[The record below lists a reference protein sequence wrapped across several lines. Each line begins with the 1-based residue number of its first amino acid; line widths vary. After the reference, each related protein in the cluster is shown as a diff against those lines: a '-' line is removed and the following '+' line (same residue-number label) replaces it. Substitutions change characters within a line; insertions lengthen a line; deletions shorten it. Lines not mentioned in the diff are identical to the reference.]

1 MDTNLRQRFEFLNVC
16 YSHAQRNFEEGK
28 KVAEDVSMLG
38 KTRIIQEF
46 VPGKQ
51 VTIAHIIANP
61 KRDICERIGVDN
73 KGAVGIM
80 TITPGEGAII
90 AADAAS
96 KSASI
101 KIEFVDRFTGGLV
114 FSGEVSAVES
124 ALVGAMRALT
134 DMLGFVSSAITRS

>member
-1 MDTNLRQRFEFLNVC
+1 MAYDAGE
-16 YSHAQRNFEEGK
+16 
-28 KVAEDVSMLG
+28 

-61 KRDICERIGVDN
+61 NKDICERIGVDN

-80 TITPGEGAII
+80 TITPGEGSII

-96 KSASI
+96 KSANV

-114 FSGEVSAVES
+114 FSGEVASVES
-124 ALVGAMRALT
+124 ALVNAMYALSNV
-134 DMLGFVSSAITRS
+134 LGFASASITRS

>member
-1 MDTNLRQRFEFLNVC
+1 MAENVSAFE
-16 YSHAQRNFEEGK
+16 
-28 KVAEDVSMLG
+28 

-61 KRDICERIGVDN
+61 NRDICERIGVDN

-96 KSASI
+96 KSAGI

-124 ALVGAMRALT
+124 ALVGAMHALT
-134 DMLGFVSSAITRS
+134 GMLGFAASRITKS

>member
-1 MDTNLRQRFEFLNVC
+1 MAYQAD
-16 YSHAQRNFEEGK
+16 K
-28 KVAEDVSMLG
+28 KA
-38 KTRIIQEF
+38 RIIQEF

-61 KRDICERIGVDN
+61 NRDICERIGVDN

-80 TITPGEGAII
+80 TITPGEGSII

-96 KSASI
+96 KAANI

-114 FSGEVSAVES
+114 FSGEISAVES
-124 ALVGAMRALT
+124 ALTKAMYALENI
-134 DMLGFVSSAITRS
+134 LGFATASITRS

>member
-1 MDTNLRQRFEFLNVC
+1 LDEQL
-16 YSHAQRNFEEGK
+16 AP
-28 KVAEDVSMLG
+28 

-61 KRDICERIGVDN
+61 NRDICERIGVDN

-80 TITPGEGAII
+80 TITPGEGSII

-96 KSASI
+96 KSAKI
-101 KIEFVDRFTGGLV
+101 NIEFVDRFTGGLV
-114 FSGEVSAVES
+114 FSGEVASVEA
-124 ALVGAMRALT
+124 ALINAMHALENI
-134 DMLGFVSSAITRS
+134 LGFDPSPVTRS

>member
-1 MDTNLRQRFEFLNVC
+1 LRLRPAYDVSAF
-16 YSHAQRNFEEGK
+16 YKEGK
-28 KVAEDVSMLG
+28 RVAEDFSRTE

-51 VTIAHIIANP
+51 VTIAHVIANP

-90 AADAAS
+90 AADMAS
-96 KSASI
+96 KSSNI
-101 KIEFVDRFTGGLV
+101 TIEFVDRFTGGLV
-114 FSGEVSAVES
+114 FSGEVSAVEA
-124 ALVGAMRALT
+124 ALVDAMRALT
-134 DMLGFVSSAITRS
+134 DILGFDPAGITRS

>member
-1 MDTNLRQRFEFLNVC
+1 
-16 YSHAQRNFEEGK
+16 
-28 KVAEDVSMLG
+28 VAEEFSQVE

-61 KRDICERIGVDN
+61 NRGICERIGVDN

-80 TITPGEGAII
+80 TITPGEGSII

-96 KSASI
+96 KSANI
-101 KIEFVDRFTGGLV
+101 KVEFVDRFTGGLV

-124 ALVGAMRALT
+124 ALINAMHALV
-134 DMLGFVSSAITRS
+134 DILGFERAEITRS

>member
-1 MDTNLRQRFEFLNVC
+1 MTSQTE
-16 YSHAQRNFEEGK
+16 
-28 KVAEDVSMLG
+28 

-51 VTIAHIIANP
+51 VTIAHIIAKPN
-61 KRDICERIGVDN
+61 RDICERIGVDN

-80 TITPGEGAII
+80 TITPGEGSII

-96 KSASI
+96 KSSAI
-101 KIEFVDRFTGGLV
+101 KVEFVDRFTGGLV

-124 ALVGAMRALT
+124 ALINAMRALT
-134 DMLGFVSSAITRS
+134 DILGFASSQITRS

>member
-1 MDTNLRQRFEFLNVC
+1 
-16 YSHAQRNFEEGK
+16 
-28 KVAEDVSMLG
+28 VADDVSSFE

-61 KRDICERIGVDN
+61 NRDICERIGVDN

-96 KSASI
+96 KSADI
-101 KIEFVDRFTGGLV
+101 RIEFVDRFTGGLV
-114 FSGEVSAVES
+114 FSGEVSAIES
-124 ALVGAMRALT
+124 ALVGAMHALT
-134 DMLGFVSSAITRS
+134 GMLGFAASRITRS

>member
-1 MDTNLRQRFEFLNVC
+1 LPKPYVC
-16 YSHAQRNFEEGK
+16 ARIAASLYLARRRTR
-28 KVAEDVSMLG
+28 VAEDFSRTE

-51 VTIAHIIANP
+51 VTIAHVIANP

-90 AADAAS
+90 AADTAS
-96 KSASI
+96 KSSNI
-101 KIEFVDRFTGGLV
+101 RIEFVDRFTGGLV
-114 FSGEVSAVES
+114 FSGEVSAVEA
-124 ALVGAMRALT
+124 ALADAMRALT
-134 DMLGFVSSAITRS
+134 DTLGFAPADITRS

>member
-1 MDTNLRQRFEFLNVC
+1 MADK
-16 YSHAQRNFEEGK
+16 A
-28 KVAEDVSMLG
+28 
-38 KTRIIQEF
+38 RIIQEF

-61 KRDICERIGVDN
+61 NRDICERIGVDN

-80 TITPGEGAII
+80 TITPGEGSII

-96 KSASI
+96 KSARI

-114 FSGEVSAVES
+114 FSGDVAAVES
-124 ALVGAMRALT
+124 ALRDAMFALSEV
-134 DMLGFVSSAITRS
+134 LGFATAPITRS

>member
-1 MDTNLRQRFEFLNVC
+1 MAD
-16 YSHAQRNFEEGK
+16 
-28 KVAEDVSMLG
+28 DVSSFE

-61 KRDICERIGVDN
+61 NRDICERIGVDN

-96 KSASI
+96 KSADI
-101 KIEFVDRFTGGLV
+101 RIEFVDRFTGGLV
-114 FSGEVSAVES
+114 FSGEVSAIES
-124 ALVGAMRALT
+124 ALVGAMHALT
-134 DMLGFVSSAITRS
+134 GMLGFAASRITRS

>member
-1 MDTNLRQRFEFLNVC
+1 VT
-16 YSHAQRNFEEGK
+16 EESSQ
-28 KVAEDVSMLG
+28 VE

-51 VTIAHIIANP
+51 ITIAHVIANP
-61 KRDICERIGVDN
+61 NRDICERIGVDN

-80 TITPGEGAII
+80 TITPGEGSII

-96 KSASI
+96 KAAKI
-101 KIEFVDRFTGGLV
+101 KVEFVDRFTGGLV

-124 ALVGAMRALT
+124 ALINAMHALV
-134 DMLGFVSSAITRS
+134 DILGFEKAEITRS

>member
-1 MDTNLRQRFEFLNVC
+1 MILLAYIHVVRGG
-16 YSHAQRNFEEGK
+16 A
-28 KVAEDVSMLG
+28 KVAEDVSMSE

-61 KRDICERIGVDN
+61 NRDICERIGVDN

-80 TITPGEGAII
+80 TITPGEGSII

-96 KSASI
+96 KSANI
-101 KIEFVDRFTGGLV
+101 RIEFVDRFTGGLV

-124 ALVGAMRALT
+124 ALINAMHALT
-134 DMLGFVSSAITRS
+134 NVLGFARSEITRS

>member
-1 MDTNLRQRFEFLNVC
+1 M
-16 YSHAQRNFEEGK
+16 
-28 KVAEDVSMLG
+28 AEDVSMSE

-61 KRDICERIGVDN
+61 NRDICERIGVDN

-80 TITPGEGAII
+80 TITPGEGSII

-96 KSASI
+96 KSANI
-101 KIEFVDRFTGGLV
+101 RIEFVDRFTGGLV
-114 FSGEVSAVES
+114 FSGEISAVES
-124 ALVGAMRALT
+124 ALINAMHALT
-134 DMLGFVSSAITRS
+134 NILGFARSEITRS

>member
-1 MDTNLRQRFEFLNVC
+1 M
-16 YSHAQRNFEEGK
+16 
-28 KVAEDVSMLG
+28 AEDVSM

-51 VTIAHIIANP
+51 ITIAHIIANP
-61 KRDICERIGVDN
+61 NRDICERIGVDN

-80 TITPGEGAII
+80 TITPGEGSII

-96 KSASI
+96 KAAGV

-114 FSGEVSAVES
+114 FSGEVSAVEA
-124 ALVGAMRALT
+124 ALVGAMHALT
-134 DMLGFVSSAITRS
+134 GMLGFTGSAITRS

>member
-1 MDTNLRQRFEFLNVC
+1 MP
-16 YSHAQRNFEEGK
+16 
-28 KVAEDVSMLG
+28 EDVSTIE

-61 KRDICERIGVDN
+61 NRDICERIGVDN

-96 KSASI
+96 KSANI

-124 ALVGAMRALT
+124 ALTVAMHALT
-134 DMLGFVSSAITRS
+134 DMLGFAGSRITRS

>member
-1 MDTNLRQRFEFLNVC
+1 MSVRAAVC
-16 YSHAQRNFEEGK
+16 GFTGGNQ
-28 KVAEDVSMLG
+28 VAEELSQIE

-61 KRDICERIGVDN
+61 NREICERIGVDN

-80 TITPGEGAII
+80 TITPGEGSII

-96 KSASI
+96 KSANI
-101 KIEFVDRFTGGLV
+101 KVEFVDRFTGGLV
-114 FSGEVSAVES
+114 FSGEISAVES
-124 ALVGAMRALT
+124 ALVDAMHALS
-134 DMLGFVSSAITRS
+134 DILGFAGSEITRS